1 MEMAFFWT
9 LIILSA
15 IFVGMGKGGLPVVA
29 TLGVP
34 SLSLIMSPVAAAG
47 LLLPVY
53 IVSDIFALSAYRRD
67 FNREVLKIGI
77 IGMSFG
83 VIIGGMTAHIVVEW
97 MVTALIGMMGFI
109 FAVNKLFFKRSDNE
123 TPQTINNNK
132 GYLW

>member
-1 MEMAFFWT
+1 MTIAT
-9 LIILSA
+9 LSCLTN
-15 IFVGMGKGGLPVVA
+15 PVV
-29 TLGVP
+29 LV
-34 SLSLIMSPVAAAG
+34 SRLLPVAAAG

-67 FNREVLKIGI
+67 FNKEVLKIGI

-109 FAVNKLFFKRSDNE
+109 FA
-123 TPQTINNNK
+123 INQGDRFYK
-132 GYLW
+132 ASI